1 MDEERRM
8 WFEKKQSP
16 DTPSGISIKSKPES
30 PPEFGRTYTTA
41 TEPGVVIKVEI
52 KNWRY
57 CSDTYTTG
65 VLTQPDGKWI
75 IFDVKRVADRII
87 DPVLLPAVESVVKE
101 ILKIDAAFRKTKP
114 TEFTDEKG
122 VTWIRKVQP

>member
-1 MDEERRM
+1 MDKERRM

-16 DTPSGISIKSKPES
+16 DTPSGISIKSKPED
-30 PPEFGRTYTTA
+30 PPEFWRTYTAA
-41 TEPGVVIKVEI
+41 TETGVVIKVEI
-52 KNWRY
+52 KNWTY
-57 CSDTYTTG
+57 SSDTYTTG

-75 IFDVKRVADRII
+75 TFDVKRVADRII
-87 DPVLLPAVESVVKE
+87 DPVLLPAVEAVVKE